1 MNTPDIVLATRPI
14 VEAFESLRVDYC
26 IAGSVASSAHGIAR
40 ATLDVDLVADLV
52 PDKVRAL
59 VLALQDAYY
68 IDKDAALDATAR
80 RSMFNVI
87 HLDTMLKVDI
97 YILTTRDFD
106 RSSFERRTQVSLEEG
121 ESARKYS
128 IDTAEDTV
136 LHKLEWYRLGGEC
149 SERQWHDVLGV
160 LRVKESTLDLIY
172 MRGWAA
178 TLDITDLLERALVEA
193 QA

>member
-1 MNTPDIVLATRPI
+1 VNTPDIVSATKPI
-14 VEAFESLRVDYC
+14 VEAFESLGVDYC

-52 PDKVRAL
+52 PAKVGAL
-59 VLALQDAYY
+59 VSALQDTYY
-68 IDKDAALDATAR
+68 IDKDAALDAITR

-97 YILTTRDFD
+97 YVLTKRDFD
-106 RSSFERRTQVSLEEG
+106 RSSFSRRTQVSLEEG
-121 ESARKYS
+121 ESARKYC

-160 LRVKESTLDLIY
+160 LRVKEATLDLDY
-172 MRGWAA
+172 MRDWA
-178 TLDITDLLERALVEA
+178 TKLDIEDLLERALTEA